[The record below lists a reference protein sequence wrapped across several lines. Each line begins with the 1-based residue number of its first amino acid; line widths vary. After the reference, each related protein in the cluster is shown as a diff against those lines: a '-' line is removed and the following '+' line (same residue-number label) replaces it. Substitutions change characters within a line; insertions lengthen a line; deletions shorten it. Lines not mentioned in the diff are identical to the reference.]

1 LDDAVR
7 IYLAGPEVFLPD
19 AVEVGERKKH
29 LCAKFGFKGVF
40 PMDAQ
45 ADLAGLTSRE
55 AGLRIGQIDEQLIRT
70 CQAIIANITPFR
82 GPSADVGTAYEMG
95 FGRALGLIVSAYT
108 NVAEP
113 FATRTQ
119 KFLGVG
125 LETLVDPNG
134 MTIEPWDFVDNL
146 MLDSGVISSGGVM
159 IVHNAAPDQIYRD
172 LAGFEKC
179 LAMLQRISKTR

>member
-1 LDDAVR
+1 MR

-19 AVEVGERKKH
+19 AIEIGERKKQ
-29 LCAKFGFKGVF
+29 LCAEFGFEGVF
-40 PMDAQ
+40 PLDAQ
-45 ADLAGLTSRE
+45 ADLAGIRSRE
-55 AGLRIGQIDEQLIRT
+55 AGLRIGQIDENLIRS
-70 CQAIIANITPFR
+70 CQAIIANITPYR

-113 FATRTQ
+113 FAPRTRR
-119 KFLGVG
+119 FLGAG
-125 LETLVDPNG
+125 PETLVDPNG
-134 MTIEPWDFVDNL
+134 MTIETWDLVDNL

-159 IVHNAAPDQIYRD
+159 IVHNAPPAQLYRD

-179 LAMLQRISKTR
+179 LAMLQRTTKTR